1 MRLSGTFH
9 SVKRNDIF
17 STVNHLITKED
28 VPSEYP
34 LRVKFEGEV
43 GFDSGGVCR
52 DMFSAYWEVAFTKF
66 SDGNSVLTPVMH
78 PGVDMLSLPM
88 LGTVLSHGYIVSGF
102 LPTRIAFPSL
112 ACVLLGVN
120 TDIPVHIL
128 VEAFADSLSPSE
140 RSTVKVSLEESGGQ
154 FSESLLQKL
163 IAILSRYGCRVSPTP
178 MTLKS
183 QLVAIA
189 KFEFQI
195 KPLAAISSISSGIP
209 HSQKKFWESFSV
221 EELYSLYAT
230 ISGTP
235 EKVLEILEE
244 PVYENDCEVRVFGY
258 LQQLI
263 GDMKR
268 AEIRRFLRFTTG
280 SSVLLGSKI
289 SVIFNSLS
297 GLARHPI
304 AHTCSSILEL
314 PSTYLNFLDFEQEFK
329 CVLSDNEF
337 S

>member
-1 MRLSGTFH
+1 MSGIERFH
-9 SVKRNDIF
+9 
-17 STVNHLITKED
+17 
-28 VPSEYP
+28 
-34 LRVKFEGEV
+34 
-43 GFDSGGVCR
+43 C
-52 DMFSAYWEVAFTKF
+52 
-66 SDGNSVLTPVMH
+66 
-78 PGVDMLSLPM
+78 
-88 LGTVLSHGYIVSGF
+88 
-102 LPTRIAFPSL
+102 
-112 ACVLLGVN
+112 
-120 TDIPVHIL
+120 IPVHIL

-140 RSTVKVSLEESGGQ
+140 RSTVKVAVEESGGQ

-195 KPLAAISSISSGIP
+195 KPLAAISSISIGIP

-221 EELYSLYAT
+221 EELYSLYTT

-244 PVYENDCEVRVFGY
+244 PAYENDCEVRVFGY
-258 LQQLI
+258 LQQFI

-297 GLARHPI
+297 GLARRPI
-304 AHTCSSILEL
+304 AHTCSSILEF
-314 PSTYLNFLDFEQEFK
+314 PSTNLNFLDFEQSSSVYSVIMNSAGRCMPFDIFR
-329 CVLSDNEF
+329 LSSVCMLCHQYLSLIFCASVVVIKKQSILIINLLCTYHLTQGCMVN
-337 S
+337 